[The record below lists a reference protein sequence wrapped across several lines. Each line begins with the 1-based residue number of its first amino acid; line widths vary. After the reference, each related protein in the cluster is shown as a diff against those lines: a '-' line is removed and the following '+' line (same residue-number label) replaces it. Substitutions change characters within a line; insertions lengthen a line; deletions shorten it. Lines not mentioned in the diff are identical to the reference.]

1 MSKSVFGWQPL
12 TMVNRLSPVLAVSF
26 TYFWKETTKVMF
38 SLGGLFEVM
47 LLCVNGMAVLQ
58 VRSIPLGS
66 TAAMEAVC
74 LTRLQFMLQ
83 LLWCFFC
90 VDISTM
96 LAYQGEF
103 CTLRICQY
111 HERIFP
117 HPCMY
122 VLWRMPLQCVVG
134 TICHSA
140 VHNHT
145 SALLPP
151 PTSIWSQYYKGL
163 FTESG
168 S

>member
-1 MSKSVFGWQPL
+1 
-12 TMVNRLSPVLAVSF
+12 
-26 TYFWKETTKVMF
+26 MF

-96 LAYQGEF
+96 LVYQGEF

-117 HPCMY
+117 HPRMY
-122 VLWRMPLQCVVG
+122 VLWSMPLQCVVG

-140 VHNHT
+140 VHNNT

-151 PTSIWSQYYKGL
+151 PPSIWSQYYKGL

>member
-1 MSKSVFGWQPL
+1 
-12 TMVNRLSPVLAVSF
+12 
-26 TYFWKETTKVMF
+26 MF

-66 TAAMEAVC
+66 TAEMEAVC

-122 VLWRMPLQCVVG
+122 VL
-134 TICHSA
+134 
-140 VHNHT
+140 
-145 SALLPP
+145 
-151 PTSIWSQYYKGL
+151 
-163 FTESG
+163 
-168 S
+168 